1 MSSGYGTP
9 IRIHFDNAEKMAA
22 VGYKGGMELN
32 ATSIALSVER
42 SVGGMPMPFTGGR
55 RYGIDLNRVNSTII
69 ISGIFTDD
77 DRNRASST
85 SVAASAQIDFGVK
98 MKDILF
104 GALQVRIAKVSNDD
118 LANLVG
124 SVSLFTKENT
134 HRTVRFLSSSG
145 SVGHISGL
153 DIRVTDSSNGT
164 NISPENLAT
173 AFKAALDTLSDF
185 TTTVQAS
192 DHVVDGPNTK
202 VSIIQNTKGRMN
214 SDTNIFFV
222 NNNEYAPYH
231 ENFSGGYNDGTKA
244 KSAGDKVQDLYGIL
258 HNTGRAG
265 SAALGATALAAGAV
279 VGTIAT
285 GGAAAVAA
293 GVIGGVGAAGAGIA
307 GAFTVDGDYPIGIQ
321 IPYNSTIQA
330 PSGERYT
337 ARNFFIPTGLSQKVE
352 DKTSDNNSVA
362 AGTLF
367 DKSDKFTGIKGTI
380 QKFDVGYSAGE
391 ELYNFEMVFAPI
403 DVIL

>member
-1 MSSGYGTP
+1 MSSSYGTP

-32 ATSIALSVER
+32 ATSIAMSVER

-69 ISGIFTDD
+69 ITGIFTDD
-77 DRNRASST
+77 DRNRASGT

-104 GALQVRIAKVSNDD
+104 GALQVRVRKVSNDD

-124 SVSLFTKENT
+124 SVSLYTKDNT
-134 HRTVRFLSSSG
+134 LRTVRFLSSSG

-153 DIRVTDSSNGT
+153 DIRVTDSSTST

-185 TTTVQAS
+185 TTTVGAS
-192 DHVVDGPNTK
+192 DYVVDAPDTK

-222 NNNEYAPYH
+222 NNNEYSPYH

-258 HNTGRAG
+258 HNTQRAG
-265 SAALGATALAAGAV
+265 SGLIGGGALAAGAIA
-279 VGTIAT
+279 GIIAT
-285 GGAAAVAA
+285 GGAAAVPIGIALGA
-293 GVIGGVGAAGAGIA
+293 GGVSGGLLALAS
-307 GAFTVDGDYPIGIQ
+307 DGDYPIGIQ
-321 IPYNSTIQA
+321 IPYNSIIQA
-330 PSGERYT
+330 PDGQRYT
-337 ARNFFIPTGLSQKVE
+337 ARNFFIPTGLHHTVE

-367 DKSDKFTGIKGTI
+367 DKSDKFTGIRGTI
-380 QKFDVGYSAGE
+380 QKFDVGYAAGE

-403 DVIL
+403 DVIV